1 MRMLKPRLT
10 AILFLV
16 LFLALFRD
24 APRTAADLV
33 VTWGRVLSSGD
44 LGPLLAQ
51 AGAPGAGEH
60 VLPPPAKAGIALL
73 RSFRVAAFRISPAL
87 GQDVEVRQRLVE
99 GAYPVRC
106 SDSAPYLLQLASE
119 PLAAQ
124 CSRLSSTGG
133 IDLVHCP

>member
-33 VTWGRVLSSGD
+33 ITWGKVLASGD
-44 LGPLLAQ
+44 LGQFLAQ
-51 AGAPGAGEH
+51 AGTPGAGEQ

-106 SDSAPYLLQLASE
+106 SDSAPYLLQLAGE
-119 PLAAQ
+119 PLAPQ